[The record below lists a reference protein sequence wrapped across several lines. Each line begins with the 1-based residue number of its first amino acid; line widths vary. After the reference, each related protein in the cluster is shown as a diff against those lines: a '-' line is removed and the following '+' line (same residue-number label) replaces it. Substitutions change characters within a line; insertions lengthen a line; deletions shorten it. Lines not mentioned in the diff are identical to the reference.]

1 MKRQAAASG
10 VTRSGDCPFAVEAY
24 TLFTRPTLKT
34 GPCDSR
40 AIPGV
45 VEMPIL
51 VTDEDDGTDKLSQQ
65 ALSFALHTILAV
77 GSWLLLMLAGY
88 ALNPASVSQ
97 MIVLLL
103 SILVPMLAGN
113 LVARFR
119 RDEMATHVW
128 LVGLIWLL
136 IVSLWV
142 LDMPTGPNACYQCSA
157 TEKLTRTFFS
167 LPRPSGLVDDNGPF
181 FGTWPAAAMLGYSI
195 GARLALRRRRV
206 TA

>member
-1 MKRQAAASG
+1 
-10 VTRSGDCPFAVEAY
+10 
-24 TLFTRPTLKT
+24 
-34 GPCDSR
+34 
-40 AIPGV
+40 
-45 VEMPIL
+45 MPIL

-103 SILVPMLAGN
+103 SILVPMVAGN
-113 LVARFR
+113 LVARMR

-167 LPRPSGLVDDNGPF
+167 LPHPSGLVDDNGPF
-181 FGTWPAAAMLGYSI
+181 FGTCPAAALLGYSI
-195 GARLALRRRRV
+195 GARLALRRRRA

>member
-1 MKRQAAASG
+1 
-10 VTRSGDCPFAVEAY
+10 
-24 TLFTRPTLKT
+24 
-34 GPCDSR
+34 
-40 AIPGV
+40 
-45 VEMPIL
+45 MPIL

-65 ALSFALHTILAV
+65 AVSFALHTILAV

-103 SILVPMLAGN
+103 SILVPLFAGS

-181 FGTWPAAAMLGYSI
+181 LGTWPAAALLGYSI
-195 GARLALRRRRV
+195 GARLTLRRRRV
-206 TA
+206 AA